1 MGDGLKRA
9 RAAARAT
16 QAPKPKKITYA
27 KAERFVAAMVA
38 LQECDDCPDGL
49 RVALGDARAEISPWY
64 DGGEG

>member
-16 QAPKPKKITYA
+16 RAPRPKKITYA

-38 LQECDDCPDGL
+38 LQECEDCPDGL
-49 RVALGDARAEISPWY
+49 LIVLDDARAEISPWY
-64 DGGEG
+64 DRD

>member
-9 RAAARAT
+9 RAAAQAT
-16 QAPKPKKITYA
+16 QAPRLKKITKA

-49 RVALGDARAEISPWY
+49 RLALDDARVEISPWC
-64 DGGEG
+64 DR